1 MDIFETLQ
9 QLNNTFGPAGD
20 ETKTADVIA
29 SLARPYVDEISR
41 DTMGNLICRK
51 RGSGPKVMFAAH
63 MDSIGL
69 IVTYIDKNGFAR
81 FGSVGGIN
89 PYAVLY
95 MPVRFKNGAK
105 GTVGGA
111 GDTDLAKL
119 KLDDL
124 YIDLGVSTEEDAL
137 KLIQVGDVAIF
148 DTVTNRAGDSL
159 ISPYQDNRISCT
171 VLLKAMSE
179 LAKSENDLYF
189 VFTVQE
195 EVGLRGARTAA
206 YSIEPDYGIA
216 IDVTS
221 SADIPNTKHGS
232 SSALGKGAA
241 IKVMDASVICHPYVV
256 QKLEELAKEQNIPW
270 QKDIIRAGGTDA
282 GAIQQSRAGVYS
294 GGISVPCRYIHSP
307 TELVRCSDVEACA
320 RLVCAFAESKLE
332 KEC

>member
-1 MDIFETLQ
+1 MDIFNTLE
-9 QLNNTFGPAGD
+9 QLNRTFGPAGD
-20 ETKTADVIA
+20 EAQTAAVIE
-29 SLARPYVDEISR
+29 SLARPYADEITR

-51 RGSGPKVMFAAH
+51 RGTGPKIMFAAH

-69 IVTYIDKNGFAR
+69 IVTYIDPSGFAR
-81 FGSVGGIN
+81 FGAVGGIN
-89 PYAVLY
+89 PHAILY
-95 MPVRFKNGAK
+95 LPVRFKNGAK
-105 GTVGGA
+105 GVVGVS
-111 GDTDLAKL
+111 GDADPSKL

-124 YIDLGVSTEEDAL
+124 YIDLGVSSAEEAE
-137 KLIQVGDVAIF
+137 KIIHVGDVAIF
-148 DTVTNRAGDSL
+148 DAVTCRAGESL

-179 LAKSENDLYF
+179 LAATENDLYF

-206 YSIEPDYGIA
+206 YRIDPDYGIA

-232 SSALGKGAA
+232 SSMLGKGAA
-241 IKVMDASVICHPYVV
+241 IKVMDASLICHPAVV
-256 QKLEELAKEQNIPW
+256 QKLEALAKEREIPH

-282 GAIQQSRAGVYS
+282 GAIQQTRSGVYS

-307 TELVRCSDVEACA
+307 SELVRCSDVEACA
-320 RLVCAFAESKLE
+320 HLVRAFAETKLE